1 MWTISICMNFP
12 KYSIY
17 LPSLMKQISQGHH
30 GWRYAIAAK
39 ETEIDGVEEFLSEG
53 ITCSNTHTSSR
64 IDWLQHEWESA
75 SRPSFFAPISYR
87 TSMLYAMLKMTLLW
101 IFRRL
106 QWSYKIII
114 IQWWC
119 IVACCLA
126 YSSSS
131 SLFFALWCNSI
142 LLLVL
147 KVCKERLRD

>member
-101 IFRRL
+101 QFML
-106 QWSYKIII
+106 YFIIHFNRTLRCYTWTFLYNIQI
-114 IQWWC
+114 IQSGVMFNISKGC
-119 IVACCLA
+119 IIE
-126 YSSSS
+126 
-131 SLFFALWCNSI
+131 FALRSEIIN
-142 LLLVL
+142 
-147 KVCKERLRD
+147 